1 MKREIKFR
9 AWDQETKKMHYQ
21 VLKPRTDDNIDEEI
35 IIQFDCTGHAIRT
48 KNKFI
53 GSDWIMQYTGLKDKN
68 GVEIYE
74 GDIVKFID
82 FSKQDKPEICTEV
95 QWIFNFDCG
104 ESPFLFPFHNITC
117 GSYKEEGR
125 IALSTFATPPS
136 KCEVIGNK
144 FTTDI

>member
-1 MKREIKFR
+1 MNRIIKFKV
-9 AWDQETKKMHYQ
+9 WDQRTGELFFVNEISGNFH
-21 VLKPRTDDNIDEEI
+21 VLN
-35 IIQFDCTGHAIRT
+35 
-48 KNKFI
+48 NKDFVV
-53 GSDWIMQYTGLKDKN
+53 MQYTGLQDKN

-82 FSKQDKPEICTEV
+82 FNNQDRPEICTEV

-104 ESPFLFPFHNITC
+104 VTPFLFPFHNITC